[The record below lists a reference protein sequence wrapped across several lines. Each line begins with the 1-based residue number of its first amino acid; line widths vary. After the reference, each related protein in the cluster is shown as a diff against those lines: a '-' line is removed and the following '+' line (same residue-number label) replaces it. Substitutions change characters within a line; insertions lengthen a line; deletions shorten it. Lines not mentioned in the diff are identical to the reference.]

1 MEKIEW
7 QPSATI
13 EVRSKVY
20 DEGIKNKIFSFEILA
35 GCTLL
40 LTLNRLLPLTG
51 SVLIKN
57 ACNQKWL

>member
-13 EVRSKVY
+13 EVRSTVY

-35 GCTLL
+35 AGLYPFA
-40 LTLNRLLPLTG
+40 NP
-51 SVLIKN
+51 
-57 ACNQKWL
+57 